1 MNMSSL
7 PGWKAP
13 EAGLLDSWRSV
24 ITWRE
29 ERLPRVRRFINIEIA
44 RASNVMAE
52 LSRNDNQ
59 AMLKLSELS
68 RQDAQLMIEIARD
81 SRSVALATA
90 RDSASMRVIAI
101 VTILFL
107 PATFTAYDNG
117 KFHFG
122 QWYCGCNEEAKW
134 HTSTKENSKGERYE
148 PKARSEKSFI
158 EARSAPRTTV
168 SRRTTEAMPTP
179 NTARQR

>member
-107 PATFTAYDNG
+107 PATFTATFFSTTFFN
-117 KFHFG
+117 FL
-122 QWYCGCNEEAKW
+122 EE
-134 HTSTKENSKGERYE
+134 KG
-148 PKARSEKSFI
+148 
-158 EARSAPRTTV
+158 PRVSPWIWIYVATTGV
-168 SRRTTEAMPTP
+168 
-179 NTARQR
+179 